1 MTVVNYFPLSVM
13 KLGSMY
19 TGTSEEH
26 FCIDSKL
33 IAVYCFVHVERNIVG
48 KMDMGSLFWGL
59 LCLMENLLLR
69 I

>member
-33 IAVYCFVHVERNIVG
+33 IAVTVSYMSNEI
-48 KMDMGSLFWGL
+48 S
-59 LCLMENLLLR
+59 
-69 I
+69 